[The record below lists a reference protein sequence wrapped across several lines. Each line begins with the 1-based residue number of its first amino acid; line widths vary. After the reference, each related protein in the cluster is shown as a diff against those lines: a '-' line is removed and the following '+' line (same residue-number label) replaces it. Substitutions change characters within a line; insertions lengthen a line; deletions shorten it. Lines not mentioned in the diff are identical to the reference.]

1 MPKVEYTTTKVL
13 FQSSGSGVTLPR
25 KFPVL
30 NMTATA
36 YSATA
41 AESGTLFVFDGSA
54 CTVTLPQ
61 AAVGLQYSFVCGATQ
76 SGDAVITT
84 QSADGLAGV
93 LLSSTVALNST
104 NLAVGTSV
112 IDSWAATIDTLTLN
126 GTTQGGVIGTR
137 IDVVAVSSSMWVV
150 SGIKVH
156 SGNAVTSAS

>member
-1 MPKVEYTTTKVL
+1 MPKVEYTTTKGL

-25 KFPVL
+25 KFPVVNL
-30 NMTATA
+30 TDATR
-36 YSATA
+36 SATA
-41 AESGTLFVFDGSA
+41 AESGTLYVFDGTA

-84 QSADGLAGV
+84 QTADGLAGV

-112 IDSWAATIDTLTLN
+112 VDSWAATIDTLTLN
-126 GTTQGGVIGTR
+126 GTTSGGVVGTR
-137 IDVVAVSSSMWVV
+137 IDVVAVSSTMWAV
-150 SGIKVH
+150 SGTKVH